1 MISYNPKFAEK
12 ISSAVAAILL
22 SVVVRKC
29 DELKLECIESTDL
42 QFELGFSDVEFYS
55 ALKTLRDI
63 GYMQTKN
70 KRSGLRTYIPNP
82 GLLEEHD

>member
-1 MISYNPKFAEK
+1 MISYNPKFAEN
-12 ISSAVAAILL
+12 IGSAVATILL

-42 QFELGFSDVEFYS
+42 QFELGFSDVELYS

-70 KRSGLRTYIPNP
+70 KRNGLRIYIPNP